1 MDKFKLTV
9 FLGAL
14 AALAPL
20 SMDMYLPSLPLMLEE
35 FNVEP
40 SLIQLTLTMTMVGM
54 AIGQIVAGPISDR
67 YGRKTP
73 LKLGMLAF
81 AVSTFGCMVS
91 NSIWIFLMFRLFQ
104 GLSGAFGIVIARAIA
119 RDLCQGADLTRL
131 FAMLM
136 LVNGLAPILAPI
148 IGGQILF
155 FATWH
160 EIFALLALI
169 GMILWISSIK
179 FNETMPKDMRAADI
193 TSSFKNFTLLMK
205 DRYFLGHCLM
215 QCFFGASF
223 FGYIAGSSF
232 LFQNIYNVSPQVY
245 SAIFGGIGALIAL
258 SGTIPAKFAG
268 KIQEIKMLAWTIG
281 QAIVGSSLFLCCVIF
296 KAPIQLTLATLVITV
311 PTMSVFGATSFS
323 LAMRKN
329 GHMAGSAS
337 ALIGFFSMISGGLMA
352 PLVGI
357 AGSHNAL
364 PMAIIMLLGYVGSL
378 IFFLKMIYSE
388 HHRGFLIMDHQ
399 NKR

>member
-1 MDKFKLTV
+1 MSKIKLTLL
-9 FLGAL
+9 LGAL

-20 SMDMYLPSLPLMLEE
+20 STDMYLPALPLMHGE

-40 SLIQLTLTMTMVGM
+40 SLIQMTLTMTMVGM
-54 AIGQIVAGPISDR
+54 AIGQIIAGPISDR
-67 YGRKTP
+67 YGRKIP
-73 LKLGMLAF
+73 LVIGMLAF
-81 AVSTFGCMVS
+81 ALSTFGCMMS
-91 NSIWIFLMFRLFQ
+91 NSIWIFLAFRLLQ

-119 RDLCQGADLTRL
+119 RDLTKGVELTKL

-136 LVNGLAPILAPI
+136 LVNGLAPILAPVV
-148 IGGQILF
+148 GGQILLL
-155 FATWH
+155 TSWRGV
-160 EIFALLALI
+160 FALLAII
-169 GMILWISSIK
+169 GLLLLMSSIK
-179 FNETMPKDMRAADI
+179 FDETLPKEMRALNML
-193 TSSFKNFTLLMK
+193 SSFKNFGFLMK
-205 DRYFLGHCLM
+205 DNYFLGHCLM

-258 SGTIPAKFAG
+258 SGTLPAKFAG
-268 KIQEIKMLAWTIG
+268 KIQDIKMLAWTIG
-281 QAIVGSSLFLCCVIF
+281 QAIIGSIF
-296 KAPIQLTLATLVITV
+296 FFGCIIFEAPMEYTLAALVVTI

-323 LAMRKN
+323 LAMRKH
-329 GHMAGSAS
+329 GDMAGSAS

-364 PMAIIMLLGYVGSL
+364 PMAIIMLIGYILSL
-378 IFFLKMIYSE
+378 IIFLRMIYSK
-388 HHRGFLIMDHQ
+388 HHRGYMMMK
-399 NKR
+399 N

>member
-1 MDKFKLTV
+1 MSKIKLTIL
-9 FLGAL
+9 LGAL

-20 SMDMYLPSLPLMLEE
+20 STDMYLPALPLMHGE

-40 SLIQLTLTMTMVGM
+40 SLIQMTLTMTMVGM
-54 AIGQIVAGPISDR
+54 AIGQIIAGPISDR
-67 YGRKTP
+67 YGRKIP
-73 LKLGMLAF
+73 LVIGMLAF
-81 AVSTFGCMVS
+81 ALSTFGCMMS
-91 NSIWIFLMFRLFQ
+91 NSIWIFLAFRLLQ

-119 RDLCQGADLTRL
+119 RDLTKGVELTKL

-136 LVNGLAPILAPI
+136 LVNGLAPILAPVV
-148 IGGQILF
+148 GGQILLL
-155 FATWH
+155 TSWRGV
-160 EIFALLALI
+160 FALLAII
-169 GMILWISSIK
+169 GLLLLMSSIK
-179 FNETMPKDMRAADI
+179 FDETLPKEMRALNML
-193 TSSFKNFTLLMK
+193 SSFKNFGFLMK
-205 DRYFLGHCLM
+205 DSYFLGHCLM

-258 SGTIPAKFAG
+258 SGTLPAKFAG
-268 KIQEIKMLAWTIG
+268 KIQDIKMLAWTIG
-281 QAIVGSSLFLCCVIF
+281 QAIIGSIFFFGCVIF
-296 KAPIQLTLATLVITV
+296 EAPMEYTLAALVITI

-323 LAMRKN
+323 LAMRKH
-329 GHMAGSAS
+329 GDMAGSAS

-364 PMAIIMLLGYVGSL
+364 PMAIIMLIGYILSL
-378 IFFLKMIYSE
+378 IIFLRMIYSK
-388 HHRGFLIMDHQ
+388 HHRGYMMMK
-399 NKR
+399 N

>member
-1 MDKFKLTV
+1 MSKIKLTIL
-9 FLGAL
+9 LGAL

-20 SMDMYLPSLPLMLEE
+20 STDMYLPALPLMHGE

-40 SLIQLTLTMTMVGM
+40 SLIQMTLTMTMVGM
-54 AIGQIVAGPISDR
+54 AIGQIIAGPISDR
-67 YGRKTP
+67 YGRKIP
-73 LKLGMLAF
+73 LIIGMLAF
-81 AVSTFGCMVS
+81 ALSTFGCMMS
-91 NSIWIFLMFRLFQ
+91 NSIWIFLAFRLLQ

-119 RDLCQGADLTRL
+119 RDLTKGVELTKL

-136 LVNGLAPILAPI
+136 LVNGLAPILAPVV
-148 IGGQILF
+148 GGQILLL
-155 FATWH
+155 TSWRGV
-160 EIFALLALI
+160 FALLAII
-169 GMILWISSIK
+169 GLLLLMSSIK
-179 FNETMPKDMRAADI
+179 FDETLPKEMRALNML
-193 TSSFKNFTLLMK
+193 SSFKNFGFLMK
-205 DRYFLGHCLM
+205 DNYFLGHCLM

-258 SGTIPAKFAG
+258 SGTLPAKFAG
-268 KIQEIKMLAWTIG
+268 KIQDIKMLAWTIG
-281 QAIVGSSLFLCCVIF
+281 QAIIGSIFFFGCVILE
-296 KAPIQLTLATLVITV
+296 APMEYTLAALVVTI

-323 LAMRKN
+323 LAMRKH
-329 GHMAGSAS
+329 GDMAGSAS

-364 PMAIIMLLGYVGSL
+364 PMAIIMLIGYILSL
-378 IFFLKMIYSE
+378 IIFLRMIYSK
-388 HHRGFLIMDHQ
+388 HHRGYMMMK
-399 NKR
+399 N